1 MFQNPIIQTLII
13 VTEMRAKESYVHSLL
28 SSSVEPETGTR
39 YERGR
44 LQFKIKS
51 HFLETFSYYNVK
63 VGVSGK

>member
-39 YERGR
+39 LKEEDFN
-44 LQFKIKS
+44 LK
-51 HFLETFSYYNVK
+51 
-63 VGVSGK
+63 